1 MYRIFHYNFTVKFF
15 FSHCASEM
23 SEYASRSS
31 QHLWKEIISSGC
43 DVGFHTSTHFLF
55 FGGGTNNVFLY
66 FAANIMTT
74 FNFSRVVSR
83 GTMSTKICVMPLF
96 LFLYMMRKHSAKP
109 WRKKI
114 HLDVNSNLKT
124 QWIIIAPTV
133 GLRMYGSVYVHV
145 SLCSYCKSVSVCVFE
160 YRRDA
165 FQNRSLL
172 IPLKNEHSPRCT
184 PSEWERESVDG
195 RSKRKDNKLWIRF
208 KRDIAPW
215 PPHCFSFLSSSL
227 SSPSLFSLCVLCL
240 LLNRYGLTVMG
251 QWPVCI
257 RLDCNRGALCLPGLS
272 VEVITP
278 SYLKPLFKGHPL
290 SI

>member
-1 MYRIFHYNFTVKFF
+1 MY
-15 FSHCASEM
+15 
-23 SEYASRSS
+23 
-31 QHLWKEIISSGC
+31 
-43 DVGFHTSTHFLF
+43 D
-55 FGGGTNNVFLY
+55 
-66 FAANIMTT
+66 
-74 FNFSRVVSR
+74 
-83 GTMSTKICVMPLF
+83 
-96 LFLYMMRKHSAKP
+96 
-109 WRKKI
+109 
-114 HLDVNSNLKT
+114 
-124 QWIIIAPTV
+124 
-133 GLRMYGSVYVHV
+133 SVYVHV
-145 SLCSYCKSVSVCVFE
+145 SLCPYCTSVPVCVSE

-165 FQNRSLL
+165 FQNRSSL
-172 IPLKNEHSPRCT
+172 IPLKMNIPPPHT

-195 RSKRKDNKLWIRF
+195 RSKRKDNELWICF
-208 KRDIAPW
+208 KRDITPW

-278 SYLKPLFKGHPL
+278 SYLKPLFKGQPL